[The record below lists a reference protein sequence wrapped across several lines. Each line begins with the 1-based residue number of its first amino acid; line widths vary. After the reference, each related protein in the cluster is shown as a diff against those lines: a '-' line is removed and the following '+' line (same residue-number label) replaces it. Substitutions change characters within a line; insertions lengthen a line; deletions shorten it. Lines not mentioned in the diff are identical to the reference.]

1 MSTWSSEVRDYE
13 VDFQGIVNNA
23 SYMNF
28 LDQARSK
35 YLENLGFDI
44 VTIAQQGINIV
55 LYESCLKFKHSLR
68 FRDEYS
74 VKTKLFR
81 TSRFKLLMIQSI
93 TNIKTGIICVEAEN
107 YLCCVDTK
115 TGKPC
120 MHQAFENLAIEN
132 NAITKTL

>member
-35 YLENLGFDI
+35 YLESLGFDI

-68 FRDEYS
+68 FRDEYT
-74 VKTKLFR
+74 VKTKLSR
-81 TSRFKLLMIQSI
+81 TSRFKLLMLQTI
-93 TNIKTGIICVEAEN
+93 TNTRTGVIYVEAEN
-107 YLCCVDTK
+107 YLCCVNTK

-120 MHQAFENLAIEN
+120 MHQAFEKLAIEN
-132 NAITKTL
+132 NTTTKTL